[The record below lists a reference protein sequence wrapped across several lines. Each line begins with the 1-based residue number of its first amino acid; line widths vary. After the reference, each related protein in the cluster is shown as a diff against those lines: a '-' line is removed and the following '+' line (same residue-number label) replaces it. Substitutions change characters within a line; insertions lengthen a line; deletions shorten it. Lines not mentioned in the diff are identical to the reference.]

1 MLSGYDVWPESILK
15 ETFLYPT
22 KTHNMLKKIIVAGFM
37 FATLQGMAQQTK
49 KTVFIIADG
58 IPADVIEKLDLPN
71 IKRIVQDG
79 SYTRIHVGGDR
90 GTYNQTPTISA
101 VGYNS
106 LLTGTWVNKHNV
118 PDNDI
123 KDPNYHYQNIFR
135 LFKEQYPNK
144 KTAIFSSWTDNRT
157 KLLGHNLPAAGNLK
171 VDQYF
176 DGFELDTVKF
186 KHDKKSDYMHRIDE
200 QVVSDAAA
208 TLKKDAPDLSWVYL
222 EYTDD
227 MGHAHGD
234 SPEFYA
240 AVKMLD
246 VQLGKIYDAINYR
259 KKNFKE
265 DWLLV
270 VTTDH
275 GRDERSGSGHGG
287 QSNRQRN
294 TWMVTNYHHLNTYAT
309 YFQPAIVDILPSIA
323 RFMNINIPAEVK
335 QELDG
340 TPFIGPVSVADVNV
354 NYIQG
359 NIDVSWKSIND
370 KGKVK
375 IWVTTTNNFKT
386 GGKDEYHLLA
396 EVPVNQKHALLDVK
410 SYPSEFYK
418 IVLEAPD
425 NTTNKW
431 LVMEAKK

>member
-1 MLSGYDVWPESILK
+1 MYKKLIVLSLLLCGLNS
-15 ETFLYPT
+15 
-22 KTHNMLKKIIVAGFM
+22 
-37 FATLQGMAQQTK
+37 MAQQTK

-58 IPADVIEKLDLPN
+58 IPADVIERLDLPN
-71 IKRIVQDG
+71 IKRIIKDG
-79 SYTRIHVGGDR
+79 SYTRMHVGGDK

-176 DGFELDTVKF
+176 DGYELDTVKF
-186 KHDKKSDYMHRIDE
+186 KHDKKHEYMHQIDE
-200 QVVSDAAA
+200 QVVSDASA
-208 TLKKDAPDLSWVYL
+208 TIKKDAPDLSWVYL

-227 MGHAHGD
+227 MGHMYGD
-234 SPEFYA
+234 SPEFYEG
-240 AVKMLD
+240 VKKLD
-246 VQLGKIYDAINYR
+246 AQLGKIYDAINYR

-275 GRDERSGSGHGG
+275 GRDERTGRGHGG
-287 QSNRQRN
+287 QSTRQRN
-294 TWMVTNYHHLNTYAT
+294 TWMVSNYPHLNTYAT
-309 YFQPAIVDILPSIA
+309 YYEPAIVDIMPSIA
-323 RFMNINIPAEVK
+323 RFMSVTIPQQV
-335 QELDG
+335 QEEIDG
-340 TPFIGPVSVADVNV
+340 TPFIGPVSIADAAV
-354 NYIQG
+354 NYVHG
-359 NIDVSWKSIND
+359 NIDISWKALEN
-370 KGKVK
+370 KGNVKV
-375 IWVTTTNNFKT
+375 WVTTTNNFKT
-386 GGKDEYHLLA
+386 GGKDEYKLLT
-396 EVPVNQKHALLDVK
+396 EVPVTQKRAFVDVQ
-410 SYPSEFYK
+410 SLPSNIYK
-418 IVLEAPD
+418 IVLQAPD
-425 NTTNKW
+425 NTVNKW
-431 LVMEAKK
+431 IVLDEKK